1 MTYIV
6 PGISNFDQADI
17 THFVQ
22 KAQYNMDPSLLEFAW
37 FELHEK
43 NKSVTVEEMAEI
55 IFGRVEPLESYSA
68 HLLLSKDE
76 IYFTILESKGLRC
89 VYGPRPSEQ
98 VDVLLSDVEY
108 LEKINVFMTHRKI
121 TCICSLRIFAIIT
134 KKIYIYFS
142 LIHIKN
148 VFFSL

>member
-1 MTYIV
+1 MM
-6 PGISNFDQADI
+6 Q
-17 THFVQ
+17 
-22 KAQYNMDPSLLEFAW
+22 DPSLLEFAW

-43 NKSVTVEEMAEI
+43 NKSVTVEEMAEVVPIWSLDWMSKYVSISLHEMPVLQI
-55 IFGRVEPLESYSA
+55 IFGCIEPLESYSA

-134 KKIYIYFS
+134 KKHTYIFLLS
-142 LIHIKN
+142 I
-148 VFFSL
+148 

>member
-1 MTYIV
+1 MPV
-6 PGISNFDQADI
+6 LQ
-17 THFVQ
+17 
-22 KAQYNMDPSLLEFAW
+22 M
-37 FELHEK
+37 
-43 NKSVTVEEMAEI
+43 
-55 IFGRVEPLESYSA
+55 IFGCVEPLESYSA

-76 IYFTILESKGLRC
+76 IYFTILENKGLRC

-108 LEKINVFMTHRKI
+108 LEKLNVFMTHRKI
-121 TCICSLRIFAIIT
+121 TCICSLKIFAIIT
-134 KKIYIYFS
+134 KKIYLYFS